1 MKSPTLKGM
10 EDNLF
15 AIEDGYGKRKKK
27 DFDKIPGLVFF
38 YDELILWSVFMTG
51 SKTPGMSD
59 KRDVIDFTVSDP
71 SKFWVIN
78 LKV

>member
-38 YDELILWSVFMTG
+38 NM
-51 SKTPGMSD
+51 M
-59 KRDVIDFTVSDP
+59 
-71 SKFWVIN
+71 N
-78 LKV
+78 LFFGPCL